1 MINIPSLLALE
12 DHRYKLNMLFPGI
25 QLLGIL
31 LRDIINSLV
40 LFIIDHNIQGFILLK
55 KIL

>member
-1 MINIPSLLALE
+1 MINIPSLLVLE

-25 QLLGIL
+25 RLLGIL

-40 LFIIDHNIQGFILLK
+40 ILIINKNI
-55 KIL
+55 